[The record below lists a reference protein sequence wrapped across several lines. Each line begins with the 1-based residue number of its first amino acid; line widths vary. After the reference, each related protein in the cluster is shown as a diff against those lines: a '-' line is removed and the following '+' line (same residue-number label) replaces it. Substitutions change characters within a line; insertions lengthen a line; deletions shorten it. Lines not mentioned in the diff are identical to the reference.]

1 MSLSNITNYLNN
13 VSKET
18 IYPDFF
24 NKLSDTNNL
33 EIISIQTNLQSLL
46 NDFYHIVYFTDNC
59 LITTNFFINQLGF
72 KEIYYTGLETGN
84 KHIASRVV
92 SSNNVII
99 EIVSSLDY
107 SENYL
112 LKTKPNYFELM
123 NLFCRDF
130 LNAHG
135 DGIGMISFKSGDKK
149 NSDQILN
156 KINLRNG
163 NYNCWKGDD
172 KWSNFFIK
180 IKGTNI
186 YQLILNNWEDHF
198 NSFTEYKKI
207 ENNNIENKKIK
218 LNGLSRIDHIVLNVP
233 EGELTNTS
241 LHFQELY
248 QMFEFWKPK
257 SLIKTSKTGLNTK
270 VLSSFKKENNI
281 NANVGVKF
289 PINEPL
295 VVDSEHMGQIEEFLN
310 YNNGSGIQHVAF
322 VCQDII
328 KTVENLTK
336 YSSVQ
341 FLKISSNEIDNYYN
355 KIWALLTECEKNEK
369 NDLDLQNFVKHLLE
383 NFDKIKSMH
392 ILVDI
397 NTENEI
403 LLQIFTK
410 NLNAK
415 PGLFFEYIQRFR
427 NQGFG
432 EGNFNS
438 LFKSIEED
446 QRLRG
451 TL

>member
-1 MSLSNITNYLNN
+1 
-13 VSKET
+13 
-18 IYPDFF
+18 
-24 NKLSDTNNL
+24 
-33 EIISIQTNLQSLL
+33 
-46 NDFYHIVYFTDNC
+46 
-59 LITTNFFINQLGF
+59 
-72 KEIYYTGLETGN
+72 
-84 KHIASRVV
+84 
-92 SSNNVII
+92 
-99 EIVSSLDY
+99 
-107 SENYL
+107 
-112 LKTKPNYFELM
+112 
-123 NLFCRDF
+123 
-130 LNAHG
+130 
-135 DGIGMISFKSGDKK
+135 
-149 NSDQILN
+149 
-156 KINLRNG
+156 
-163 NYNCWKGDD
+163 
-172 KWSNFFIK
+172 
-180 IKGTNI
+180 
-186 YQLILNNWEDHF
+186 
-198 NSFTEYKKI
+198 
-207 ENNNIENKKIK
+207 
-218 LNGLSRIDHIVLNVP
+218 
-233 EGELTNTS
+233 
-241 LHFQELY
+241 
-248 QMFEFWKPK
+248 MFEFWKPK